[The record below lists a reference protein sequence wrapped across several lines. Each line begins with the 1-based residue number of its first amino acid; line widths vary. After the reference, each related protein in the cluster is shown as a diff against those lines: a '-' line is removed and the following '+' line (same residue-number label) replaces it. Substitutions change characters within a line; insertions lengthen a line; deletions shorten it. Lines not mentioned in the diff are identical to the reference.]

1 MEEQVHY
8 YFTVRHVLEV
18 KIQKQEV
25 ELQEQK
31 KDIQE
36 LEVYKLLEKKLKI

>member
-8 YFTVRHVLEV
+8 YLTVRHILEV

-31 KDIQE
+31 KEIQE